1 MTTAHSYLPEGL
13 PIPVP
18 EPDGLSEP
26 HWSGLRRGEFFI
38 QRCRKC
44 GTWLW
49 GPEWICHKCH
59 SFDLAW
65 TKVEPEGRIFSWTRV
80 WHPTHAVLND
90 RGPYIVVV
98 VELPHAGNV
107 RVIGNLVG
115 DAKQPERRVRA
126 ARQGRPSLR
135 AAALASIRRLMPK
148 EAGGGPD
155 RSGHRPCFAIS

>member
-115 DAKQPERRVRA
+115 DAKQPVKIGAKVKGVFEQHDKADPPYALLHWRA
-126 ARQGRPSLR
+126 
-135 AAALASIRRLMPK
+135 
-148 EAGGGPD
+148 
-155 RSGHRPCFAIS
+155 SGD